1 LNAAGPRAGGF
12 SFPFGHIAVL
22 SNITRAQLRELADR
36 GLASVF
42 SQANVVT
49 RDELLAWQDLDETS
63 LKAELIRRFDPY
75 WPIEGLTP
83 YQLDVFRSVIHPEID
98 LSASTP
104 AGGEPRTELKVL
116 DYRQERNA
124 RSIGDG
130 HRVLYG
136 VAGSGKTVL
145 LTARAKLLAEDEG
158 KRILVLCFNKA
169 LARFLKSALS
179 RNRSVE
185 VMHFHGWGQK
195 NGVEFQKDADRYG
208 ERFLQRLERGEG
220 DARQT
225 RLKSSPPLARLL
237 ARPRRRKTATPQF
250 NRCRFSP
257 SAPFDADL
265 CRE

>member
-1 LNAAGPRAGGF
+1 
-12 SFPFGHIAVL
+12 
-22 SNITRAQLRELADR
+22 
-36 GLASVF
+36 LASVF